1 MCAEHPV
8 RDTFDRLAS
17 EYDELK
23 LRVIP
28 GYRQVQ
34 DLALRY
40 ANAISRMRV
49 LELGCGT
56 AEWASTFL
64 RSQPTA
70 NYVAVEFSP
79 KMRDCAARRLESHR
93 TRVELLDQD
102 LSASLPGGP
111 FDLVVSFFA
120 IHHVENKQRLVEEVF
135 ASLVSGGL
143 FLYAD
148 ITVAADPALERAFQD
163 GWVAFML
170 EAGLELERIPY
181 VLADHRDNDLAESSS
196 TQLSYLQAAGFAPA
210 EIIWCW
216 EKFAV
221 FYGAKPIA
229 RVPPELRSTSGGL
242 AGNAGHVNNE

>member
-1 MCAEHPV
+1 MCAEHRV

-28 GYRQVQ
+28 GYRHVQ

-40 ANAISRMRV
+40 ANAISRKRV

-56 AEWASTFL
+56 AEWASMFL
-64 RSQPTA
+64 RSHPTA
-70 NYVAVEFSP
+70 NYVAVEFSRQ
-79 KMRDCAARRLESHR
+79 MRDFASRRLESHR

-102 LSASLPGGP
+102 LNASLPGGP

-135 ASLVSGGL
+135 TSLVSGGL

-148 ITVAADPALERAFQD
+148 ITVAADPS
-163 GWVAFML
+163 
-170 EAGLELERIPY
+170 P
-181 VLADHRDNDLAESSS
+181 
-196 TQLSYLQAAGFAPA
+196 
-210 EIIWCW
+210 
-216 EKFAV
+216 
-221 FYGAKPIA
+221 
-229 RVPPELRSTSGGL
+229 
-242 AGNAGHVNNE
+242 